1 MRRWGI
7 IVTAYYAVILV
18 ILLLPGA
25 GFLWLGSDMDDL
37 AEALADVLG
46 GLFSV
51 ESVLDS
57 AWIAWLAVV
66 VFVTAQA
73 LLLFLSVDT
82 SFKRLRPRRRVTL
95 SVSVIT
101 FAVGM
106 LTLAALWSIS
116 VAIWSDEAFEWLWLI
131 IGAPLISWATWGVVF
146 YLHREQLSERLDRA
160 VTRLLGGSVLQLLIA
175 VPCHV
180 IVRNR
185 GDCSAPGVTSYGI
198 ATGVAIMLMAFGPS
212 VLFLYQ
218 KRLREYGIDATT
230 RLARPRRIVS
240 ATLGILAL
248 AAVALALFSP
258 VDDDW
263 LSYPEISERQSPAA
277 SSAIIDVAS
286 SFGMMVQPQNEAV
299 TLLLCNG
306 DLIGRV
312 QATVAQDDG
321 TERWVIAIRADQAEL
336 TAALASVLE
345 SYATEPFFTLPPAM
359 VNQWRARIAYGTVLR
374 RDCDPR

>member
-185 GDCSAPGVTSYGI
+185 GGCSAPGVTSYGI
-198 ATGVAIMLMAFGPS
+198 ATGIAIMLMAFGPS